1 MKVSCIPPWKNCIRI
16 GIEMKITALEYERLD
31 LDLREPYQIAYETV
45 SKSHNIILKVI
56 TDQGITGFG
65 CATPDRE
72 ITRESPEDV
81 LAQIRGPIRNLLE
94 GGAAFRHTYYH
105 SKLRETPGV
114 GPSARAMVDI
124 ALFDLLARKAGLP
137 LYQLLGGYRSRIPT
151 SITIGIRPLKE
162 TLEQAGQ
169 FLKAGFKILKLKGG
183 LDPEADIEKVYK
195 LRESFGS
202 GFVLRFDANQGYTP
216 AQAIQFMKRT
226 RKSGIE
232 ILEQPTHTKDPK
244 GLRQVSREVPE
255 PVMADESIKSLADAY
270 HLTRKGMMDMVNI
283 KLQKVGGIQEAAHI
297 NSVAKAGG
305 LEVMIGCLDE
315 CALGISAGLHFALSR
330 PNIQYADL
338 DGHLDLLGDPF
349 KNLFQLRDGV
359 LIPSDAPGL
368 GSIGK

>member
-1 MKVSCIPPWKNCIRI
+1 MR
-16 GIEMKITALEYERLD
+16 ITALEYERLD
-31 LDLREPYQIAYETV
+31 LELGEPYQIAYETV

-56 TDQGITGFG
+56 TDQGLTGFG
-65 CATPDRE
+65 CAAPDLE
-72 ITRESPEDV
+72 ITGESPEDV
-81 LAQIRGPIRNLLE
+81 LNQIRGPIQDLLR

-105 SKLRETPGV
+105 AQLRKNSEV

-137 LYQLLGGYRSRIPT
+137 LYQLLGGYRSRILT
-151 SITIGIRPLKE
+151 SITIGIRPLGE
-162 TLEQAGQ
+162 TIEQAGQ
-169 FLKAGFKILKLKGG
+169 FLKSGFKVLKLKGG
-183 LDPEADIEKVYK
+183 LDPDADIEKVFK
-195 LRESFGS
+195 LREAYGS
-202 GFVLRFDANQGYTP
+202 GFALRFDANQGYSP
-216 AQAIQFMKRT
+216 SQAIYFMERT

-232 ILEQPTHTKDPK
+232 ILEQPTHTRDPK
-244 GLRQVSREVPE
+244 GLRHVSRQIPE

-315 CALGISAGLHFALSR
+315 CGLGISAGLHFALSR

-349 KNLFQLRDGV
+349 TNLFHLRDGV

-368 GSIGK
+368 GAVRV

>member
-1 MKVSCIPPWKNCIRI
+1 
-16 GIEMKITALEYERLD
+16 MKIRALEYEMLD
-31 LDLREPYQIAYETV
+31 LTLKEPYQIAYETV
-45 SKSHNIILKVI
+45 SRSHNIVLKVI
-56 TDQGITGFG
+56 ADGGLTGYG
-65 CATPDRE
+65 CAAPDRE
-72 ITRESPEDV
+72 ITGESPEEV
-81 LAQIRGPIRNLLE
+81 LAQTAGPIRSLLE
-94 GGAAFRHTYYH
+94 GGDAFRHSYYH
-105 SKLRETPGV
+105 QQLKQLKGV

-137 LYQLLGGYRSRIPT
+137 LYQLLGGYRCSIPT
-151 SITIGIRPLKE
+151 SITIGIRPLGE
-162 TLEQAGQ
+162 TLERAGE
-169 FLKAGFKILKLKGG
+169 FLKAGFKVLKLKGG
-183 LDPEADIEKVYK
+183 LNPDADIEKVHK
-195 LRESFGS
+195 LRETFGTR
-202 GFVLRFDANQGYTP
+202 FALRFDANQGYSTD
-216 AQAIQFMKRT
+216 QAIHFMAQT

-244 GLRQVSREVPE
+244 AMRQVSRKVPE

-338 DGHLDLLGDPF
+338 DGHLDLMGDPF
-349 KNLFQLRDGV
+349 RDLFQLKNGV
-359 LIPSDAPGL
+359 LTPAPSPGL
-368 GSIGK
+368 GPVKL